1 MRALGVDYGTVK
13 VGLALSDELKILASP
28 YKVIPS
34 TASLAEDVAAIVE
47 ENGVDLIVVGMP
59 YYDGAE
65 TGTTAKVRAFTE
77 RLRTLVA
84 VPIYFWDESFSTRFA
99 RSRMI
104 DAGVRKKKRTARGT
118 SDTWAAAIILQEFL
132 DNRAIEPPQTVARRA
147 FPHDPC
153 GCRLTL
159 FCSFRGISAR
169 QSGRPPTRCFMS
181 FWGAPSCCLRR

>member
-1 MRALGVDYGTVK
+1 VK

-132 DNRAIEPPQTVARRA
+132 DNRAIEPP
-147 FPHDPC
+147 DP
-153 GCRLTL
+153 TSPAVTPDP
-159 FCSFRGISAR
+159 FA
-169 QSGRPPTRCFMS
+169 
-181 FWGAPSCCLRR
+181 